1 MSTQETRLCANCGIR
16 HSETTNE
23 CRICFLK
30 HERTREP
37 KYEISLTQGE
47 IELIRRILSDRFLFL
62 REYPL
67 PEDQDLAERIAVAE
81 YQLWLVDRSL

>member
-1 MSTQETRLCANCGIR
+1 MAGEDTRLCVTCGIR

-30 HERTREP
+30 QERTREP

-47 IELIRRILSDRFLFL
+47 IELIRRILSDKFLFL
-62 REYPL
+62 RQYPM

-81 YQLWLVDRSL
+81 YQLWVIARSF